1 MSYLVLA
8 RKYRPQR
15 FEDVVAQEHITK
27 TLQNAIRQKRF
38 SHAYLFTG
46 TRGTGKTTTARVLA
60 KALNCEQGPTP
71 EPCNECLNCRQI
83 TASSSLDVIEI
94 DAASHTG
101 VDDVRDLRDNARYT
115 PATGNYKIYII
126 DEVHRLSANAFDALL
141 KTLEEP
147 PAHVIFI
154 FATTEP
160 QKLPATILSRCQRYD
175 FRRVPFGELTAYL
188 GKLAELEEIEIDAD
202 ALALIAQK
210 GDGSM
215 RDSLSIFEQV
225 IAVAEGGISRKLIAE
240 SLGLVDL
247 DLIFELTSCVLEK
260 NVNKTLELVERM
272 ITGGVDINQFI
283 EDMQEHFRKL
293 LIVNTAHDATEYL
306 AVSDYFQKKYM
317 ALKGKFT
324 DNDIFRVVRMLSELR
339 ADLKAGADPALYFE
353 VAMLRL
359 VKMESSV
366 TLEQVLDKLNQ
377 LTSGNS
383 AGSSGSGMLKSTS
396 DSTLHDSNSQEVSR
410 AGQIKPKPS
419 APVRNNLGSEKSG
432 RTASGPNEPG
442 SPQSSAKVMPV
453 EVRPATWVDFIGRV
467 KQDQRLL
474 GEMLGSGELTRL
486 SEQEAE
492 LTFAANGTS
501 YPKIF
506 ERMEHRRILEQ
517 HMVSVFGRKLTLK
530 FKVDKN
536 KAPSGGDDR
545 NGASGVSAEELL
557 KKKPELKEIVD
568 KIGGEI
574 KSVKVNRSNKGDG
587 NG

>member
-71 EPCNECLNCRQI
+71 EPCNECLNCQQI

-115 PATGNYKIYII
+115 PAAGNYKIYII

-175 FRRVPFGELTAYL
+175 FRRVPFSELTAYL
-188 GKLAELEEIEIDAD
+188 GKLAQMEEIEIDED

-225 IAVAEGGISRKLIAE
+225 IAVAEGRISRKLIAE

-260 NVNKTLELVERM
+260 DVNKTLDLIERM
-272 ITGGVDINQFI
+272 ITGGIDINQFI

-293 LIVNTAHDATEYL
+293 LIVNTAQKATDYL

-317 ALKGKFT
+317 ALKDSFT
-324 DNDIFRVVRMLSELR
+324 DNDIFRVIRMLSELR

-366 TLEQVLDKLNQ
+366 TLEQVLDKLGQ
-377 LTSGNS
+377 LTSGES
-383 AGSSGSGMLKSTS
+383 TASSGSASFKS
-396 DSTLHDSNSQEVSR
+396 DSDSNSQQVSR

-419 APVRNNLGSEKSG
+419 AHAKDNLSSGSS
-432 RTASGPNEPG
+432 RQASANPDEPA
-442 SPQSSAKVMPV
+442 SPQSSAGAVPV
-453 EVRPATWVDFIGRV
+453 EVRPATWIDFIGRV
-467 KQDQRLL
+467 KADQRIL

-486 SEQEAE
+486 SEKEAE

-501 YPKIF
+501 YPQIF

-517 HMVSVFGRKLTLK
+517 HMESVFGRKLNLK
-530 FKVDKN
+530 FKVDRN

-545 NGASGVSAEELL
+545 NGANDISAEELL
-557 KKKPELKEIVD
+557 ERKPELKKIVD
-568 KIGGEI
+568 KIGGEV
-574 KSVKVNRSNKGDG
+574 KSVKVNRRNKGDG